1 MIRLSS
7 WKNAHGRGV
16 DRSDTCIY
24 TTRID
29 TDTVHRKG
37 ADQSMHSPSNQS
49 SNLALADVQAVASQC
64 TCLNLRRITRRVTQR
79 FDEWLA
85 PAGLR
90 CTQFSL
96 LGMLHAPGDV
106 SVSAL
111 AEKLDIDRTTL
122 TRNLQLLSDRRL
134 VSIVDGPDARSRTV
148 MLTPQGRQT
157 FARALPLWRKAQD
170 EVNAR
175 LGDQDVARLHDALQR
190 SLRRLSTG

>member
-1 MIRLSS
+1 M
-7 WKNAHGRGV
+7 KA
-16 DRSDTCIY
+16 
-24 TTRID
+24 
-29 TDTVHRKG
+29 
-37 ADQSMHSPSNQS
+37 QSTHSPSKLTS
-49 SNLALADVQAVASQC
+49 SLAPAEVRAVAQQC

-96 LGMLHAPGDV
+96 LGMLHAPDAV
-106 SVSAL
+106 TVSAL
-111 AEKLDIDRTTL
+111 AEKLDIDRTTM
-122 TRNLQLLSDRRL
+122 TRNLQLLTDRHL
-134 VSIVDGPDARSRTV
+134 VSIVDGPDARSRAV

-175 LGDQDVARLHDALQR
+175 LGDQEVARLHDALQR
-190 SLRRLSTG
+190 TLRRLSTG

>member
-1 MIRLSS
+1 
-7 WKNAHGRGV
+7 
-16 DRSDTCIY
+16 
-24 TTRID
+24 
-29 TDTVHRKG
+29 
-37 ADQSMHSPSNQS
+37 
-49 SNLALADVQAVASQC
+49 
-64 TCLNLRRITRRVTQR
+64 
-79 FDEWLA
+79 
-85 PAGLR
+85 
-90 CTQFSL
+90 
-96 LGMLHAPGDV
+96 MLHAPGDV

-134 VSIVDGPDARSRTV
+134 VSIADGPDARSRTV

>member
-1 MIRLSS
+1 
-7 WKNAHGRGV
+7 
-16 DRSDTCIY
+16 
-24 TTRID
+24 
-29 TDTVHRKG
+29 
-37 ADQSMHSPSNQS
+37 MHSPSNQS

-134 VSIVDGPDARSRTV
+134 VSIADGPDARSRTV